1 MIQTMDNLEKY
12 NQVFISNFKVT
23 KDQLESLEYQSVSV
37 WDSIGHMS
45 LIAALEEAFNINVEP
60 DDILSFSSYRN
71 GKQILKKY
79 NLDL

>member
-23 KDQLESLEYQSVSV
+23 KDQLESLEFQSVSV